1 MQLKINDII
10 TAIIS
15 NITDFGAFVEFEDE
29 DSSMIYFKEIPG
41 AKYGEI
47 NKVLKIGDTIEA
59 LVIKGRKDEPALSI
73 TALQKK
79 RKNEELQKNQ
89 QNGDIIAAI
98 SKPKLND
105 IVKCSLNKIEEY
117 GAFVS
122 FGLNESGLIH
132 YSEIP
137 DASKGDVEAHLPNGE
152 FEAIIIDLKNGGKYS
167 LSIKKLIENRTK
179 EQVRED
185 LQNLQGEEKTIREIW
200 KIFTDINKCLL
211 QYMQQPILLNPKS
224 SKIDRKNNKITIDVN
239 TEIKFELF
247 EKSFRNRFNTNLI
260 QKSENEWRFF
270 VNVDSIS
277 EKTFENFKSECDSLY
292 FNFFPQPFI
301 EGTIKNFISSKKN
314 EIEQR
319 LVDYCPNMIV
329 YRKNSNEIIFRQSY
343 QKHSQAKE
351 WYDFLITMFEE
362 INNGSSFEDED
373 TGEKKVF
380 EPIAFNYSIEKP
392 NENFD
397 QFLIERNV
405 IDLKEHENIIA
416 NSLKGAIFMCGE
428 QEIGKLFKV
437 DYPSITFSVM
447 EENMSVI
454 EKLIA
459 DGLLTHVST
468 DMNGD
473 SEKVNRLRE
482 SFDFITENPDQ
493 LRNPKLA
500 IYLFDASKA
509 TPNAEEKIKER
520 VEIINKNRLNNNLN
534 DSQVEAIAKAVEAKD
549 LALIQGP
556 PGTGKSTAIAE
567 LVWQLA
573 LADKK
578 KKILL
583 TSEANLAVDN
593 ALNRLK
599 YSDHNLVKPIRIGSG
614 DRVSA
619 EGLPYA
625 ITELKKWAG
634 ISFSDNYIQRE
645 DDDAIVNS
653 EEYKYHKPSNVV
665 LARWMSN
672 IFKRSQIS
680 DSELRRIWFEY
691 LNDLPQSERVCVYK
705 AYMDGCNLIGA
716 TCSSISEKNYLAIE
730 NHKKVTESKF
740 LARYKAVFPKQE
752 KINFD
757 IVVQDEA
764 SKATPSELS
773 LPLIYGKKS
782 VIIGDHRQLPP
793 NLDREDILYKLHY
806 QLMQE
811 PDIDTQNEI
820 KQLEDFVRY
829 NFDQLEKSH
838 FERLYTQAQDSIKG
852 IFHYQYRMH
861 PDINDVI
868 KQFYVKDGGL
878 ECGLT
883 NPIDLGVNDPD
894 FRNNPFSRYHGIDI
908 EGFISPENHVIW
920 IDTKTPEILEGSSR
934 ANIGEVKAIEW
945 VLSALSKSDSFKEYN
960 SKLDNDEEKEIGLI
974 SFYGAQLKY
983 LKRLQNNYS
992 KSLSIKPS
1000 SVDRFQGMERNI
1012 VIVSLVRS
1020 NCIAEKPNQ
1029 APDYRIYKQLGYRSQ
1044 RDLGFAKSPNRLNVA
1059 LSRAKR
1065 LLIIVGNRDLYSSYI
1080 NKDGVAIYKNVYEC
1094 IKNNPNGRIIPWD
1107 DGLRKRKPLPI
1118 SKDRSANLNTRD
1130 IKASDSHLRVIE
1142 TWFNRD
1148 QSINNPKIAVLE
1160 LSTKAVK
1167 LLIGK
1172 DQNAIKSSPIFSFDN
1187 FLRNADKTETGKGL
1201 NSQNEMDMTYFQ
1213 RKVMPVIIKMR
1224 NILRQE
1230 QVDVVY
1236 TVATAAYRTAKNRDE
1251 VISYIKEHS
1260 GINVRILSKK
1270 EESMATL
1277 VAYSLSTRYRSEL
1290 NSSSHIIMIDQGGG
1304 STEVSVFDSM
1314 TLSKSYSINLG
1325 TTALR
1330 NNLFLD
1336 AEIDTPIEDA
1346 FRKSDQKM
1354 KERLN
1359 TFYKNMGDVMHANDD
1374 TFCVSVG
1381 TAITKATGKKNNAS
1395 QHDSILTKDQI
1406 IEKIDFC
1413 NEEISSQFSTVGELN
1428 SFDFEASKGNKTLDA
1443 IITMRLGLPMFVSLM
1458 ERFNISK
1465 IHVSGTGLW
1474 YGVYLQRL
1482 FNISDID
1489 IE

>member
-1 MQLKINDII
+1 MQLEINDVVS
-10 TAIIS
+10 AIVS

-29 DSSMIYFKEIPG
+29 DSSMVYFKEIPG
-41 AKYGEI
+41 AKHGEI
-47 NKVLKIGDTIEA
+47 DKVLKIGDSIEA
-59 LVIKGRKDEPALSI
+59 LVIKGRKGEPTLSI
-73 TALQKK
+73 IALQKK
-79 RKNEELQKNQ
+79 RHIEELQKDGNIV
-89 QNGDIIAAI
+89 NTVA
-98 SKPKLND
+98 KPTLND
-105 IVKCSLNKIEEY
+105 IVKCSVNGIAEF

-122 FGLNESGLIH
+122 FGLGESGLIH
-132 YSEIP
+132 FSEIP
-137 DASKGDVEAHLPNGE
+137 DASMGDIETHLPEGE
-152 FEAIIIDLKNGGKYS
+152 FEAQIIDIKSGGKYN
-167 LSIKKLIENRTK
+167 LSIKRVIELRTK
-179 EQVRED
+179 ELVREE
-185 LQNLQGEEKTIREIW
+185 LNNLQGQEKTIREIW

-224 SKIDRKNNKITIDVN
+224 AKIDRKNNKITIDVN
-239 TEIKFELF
+239 TESKFELF
-247 EKSFRNRFNTNLI
+247 DKSVRNRFNTQLF
-260 QKSENEWRFF
+260 QTSENEWRFF
-270 VNVDSIS
+270 VNVDKVS
-277 EKTFENFKSECDSLY
+277 EKNIEEFQSECDSLY

-301 EGTIKNFISSKKN
+301 EGCITDFRSTEK
-314 EIEQR
+314 EIIEER

-329 YRKNSNEIIFRQSY
+329 YRKNAKEIFFRQSY

-351 WYDFLITMFEE
+351 WYEFLITMFEE
-362 INNGSSFEDED
+362 INNGSSFEDEE
-373 TGEKKVF
+373 TGEKKEF
-380 EPIAFNYSIEKP
+380 SPLTFNYSLDKP
-392 NENFD
+392 NDVAD
-397 QFLIERNV
+397 QFLVERNI

-416 NSLKGAIFMCGE
+416 NSLRGAVFTCRE
-428 QEIGKLFKV
+428 HEIGQLSKV
-437 DYPSITFSVM
+437 DYPSITFSIM
-447 EENMSVI
+447 KENMNVVES
-454 EKLIA
+454 LISE
-459 DGLLTHVST
+459 GLLNNVST

-509 TPNAEEKIKER
+509 TPSTKERIQKR
-520 VEIINKNRLNNNLN
+520 VEIINENRLNKNLN
-534 DSQVEAIAKAVEAKD
+534 ESQVEAIAKAVEAKD
-549 LALIQGP
+549 LSLIQGP

-573 LADKK
+573 LADKS

-599 YSDHNLVKPIRIGSG
+599 YSNHNIVKPIRIGSG

-619 EGLPYA
+619 EGIPYL

-645 DDDAIVNS
+645 DDNAIINS
-653 EEYKYHKPSNVV
+653 EEYKYYKSSDVV
-665 LARWMSN
+665 LARWIAN
-672 IFKRSQIS
+672 IFKRNQIS
-680 DSELRRIWFEY
+680 VPELRHMWFDY
-691 LNDLPQSERVCVYK
+691 LNDIPQHERERIYYS
-705 AYMDGCNLIGA
+705 YMEECNLIGA

-730 NHKKVTESKF
+730 NNKKNTDSKF
-740 LARYKAVFPKQE
+740 LARFKAVFPKHNR
-752 KINFD
+752 INFD

-764 SKATPSELS
+764 SKATPAELS

-811 PDIDTQNEI
+811 PDIDTQKEI

-838 FERLYTQAQDSIKG
+838 FERLYMQAQDSIKG

-878 ECGLT
+878 ECGLVE
-883 NPIDLGVNDPD
+883 PKDLGVNDPD
-894 FRNNPFSRYHGIDI
+894 FEHNPFSRYHGISID
-908 EGFISPENHVIW
+908 EFVSPENHVIW

-934 ANIGEVKAIEW
+934 ANMGEVQAIDW
-945 VLSALSKSDSFKEYN
+945 VLSTLAKSDSFKEYN
-960 SKLDNDEEKEIGLI
+960 SKLQNDEEKEIGLI

-992 KSLSIKPS
+992 SSLSIKPS

-1020 NCIAEKPNQ
+1020 NCIAERPNQ
-1029 APDYRIYKQLGYRSQ
+1029 APDFRIYTQLGYRSQ
-1044 RDLGFAKSPNRLNVA
+1044 KDLGFAKSPNRLNVA

-1065 LLIIVGNRDLYSSYI
+1065 LLIIVGNSDLYSSYL
-1080 NKDGVAIYKNVYEC
+1080 NKDGVALYKNVYEC
-1094 IKNNPNGRIIPWD
+1094 IKNNPNGRIIPWE
-1107 DGLRKRKPLPI
+1107 DGLRKKKPRPI

-1130 IKASDSHLRVIE
+1130 IKSTDTQLRVIE
-1142 TWFNRD
+1142 TLLNPN
-1148 QSINNPKIAVLE
+1148 QSTNDSKIAVLE

-1172 DQNAIKSSPIFSFDN
+1172 DQDAIKSSSVFSFDN

-1201 NSQNEMDMTYFQ
+1201 NAQNEMDMRYFQ
-1213 RKVMPVIIKMR
+1213 RKVMPAIIKMR
-1224 NILRQE
+1224 NILKQE

-1236 TVATAAYRTAKNRDE
+1236 SVATAAYRTAKNRDE
-1251 VISYIKEHS
+1251 IISFVKERT

-1277 VAYSLSTRYRSEL
+1277 VAYSLSTRYKTEL

-1304 STEVSVFDSM
+1304 STEVSVFDNM

-1346 FRKSDQKM
+1346 LRKSDQKV

-1359 TFYKNMGDVMHANDD
+1359 TFYKNMGDVMHAGDD

-1381 TAITKATGKKNNAS
+1381 TAITKATGKKNNVS
-1395 QHDSILTKDQI
+1395 QHDTVLTKDQI
-1406 IEKIDFC
+1406 IQKINLC
-1413 NEEISSQFSTVGELN
+1413 NENILSKFNTVGELN
-1428 SFDFEASKGNKTLDA
+1428 SFDFEASKGNKSLDT

-1458 ERFNISK
+1458 ERFNIFE

-1474 YGVYLQRL
+1474 YGVYLQHL
-1482 FNISDID
+1482 LNIAD
-1489 IE
+1489 IEIE